1 MHLEGLPQYLNLPM
15 FKKLLTCLL
24 LAAAAGAHAED
35 KKLNVLFF
43 VVDDLRPELS
53 CYGNTVIK
61 TPNFDRLAKRGMVF
75 NRAYCQQAVCSP
87 SRASIMTGKRPDATR
102 VWDLETHF
110 RTALP
115 NAVSLGQ
122 FFIKNGYYSQGMGKI
137 FHGGFDDAACWST
150 PWGTPEAPIY
160 SKKENN
166 AALEERKNS
175 GAEKVK
181 GPAFEAGDV
190 ADDFYTDGKTAR
202 LAVKTLS
209 ELKQKSQPFFLA
221 VGFSKPHLPFVSPK
235 KYWDMYDANKLPD
248 TSSKYPEGAPIYAND
263 SDSGELHS
271 YTNIPP
277 KEKKQ
282 NFTALPEQ
290 LTKDMRHGYYA
301 AISYTDANLGLVL
314 DALEKEGLADSTVIV
329 LWGDHGW
336 KLGDHQEWG
345 KHTNFEVDARAPLI
359 ISFPGMKNANAKSDS
374 LVEFVDVYPT
384 LADLCGLPKPDT
396 DGVSLRPV
404 LENPAVKVKEVAL
417 SQYPKVNKDAPA
429 VKDGF
434 IKGGKCNV
442 MGYSIRDERWRLIL
456 WRGIEDNK
464 IYDTELYDEVNAPTE
479 PVNLANKPE
488 NKEVIERLSKYLPAP
503 ITAPN
508 PNAVPFGK
516 TKKNKLVDV
525 AAKNKD
531 EDTTFPGVPT
541 ATPAT
546 TTPAKAVKTP
556 EELAADF
563 KKADVNTDG
572 KVTKEEF
579 LAARKK
585 QDPAKAEK
593 SFVRYDAD
601 KSGDISEAEYIKAA
615 AASAK

>member
-1 MHLEGLPQYLNLPM
+1 M

-24 LAAAAGAHAED
+24 VAMAVGLHAQD
-35 KKLNVLFF
+35 KKLNVLFV

-115 NAVSLGQ
+115 DAVSLGQ

-166 AALEERKNS
+166 AALEDRKNS

-202 LAVKTLS
+202 LAVKTIS
-209 ELKQKSQPFFLA
+209 ELKQKGQPFFLA

-235 KYWDMYDANKLPD
+235 KYWDMYDADKLPD
-248 TSSKYPEGAPIYAND
+248 TSSKYPEGSPIYAND

-282 NFTALPEQ
+282 SFTALPDQ

-359 ISFPGMKNANAKSDS
+359 ISYPGMKNANAKSDS

-396 DGVSLRPV
+396 DGVSLRAV
-404 LENPAVKVKEVAL
+404 LENPTVKVKEVAL
-417 SQYPKVNKDAPA
+417 SQYPKANKDAA
-429 VKDGF
+429 ALKDGY

-488 NKEVIERLSKYLPAP
+488 NKAVIERLSKFLPPA

-508 PNAVPFGK
+508 PNAVAIGK
-516 TKKNKLVDV
+516 GKKNKLVDV

-541 ATPAT
+541 TA
-546 TTPAKAVKTP
+546 PAKAAKTP

-563 KKADVNTDG
+563 KKADGNKDG
-572 KVTKEEF
+572 KISKEEF

-585 QDPAKAEK
+585 DPVKAEK
-593 SFVRYDAD
+593 SFIRYDAD
-601 KSGDISEAEYIKAA
+601 KSGDISESEYVKAA
-615 AASAK
+615 AVPAK

>member
-1 MHLEGLPQYLNLPM
+1 MPRVIYEQSDIM
-15 FKKLLTCLL
+15 TKKLLALL
-24 LAAAAGAHAED
+24 TLCFLSSHLHAEE
-35 KKLNVLFF
+35 KKLNVLFIA
-43 VVDDLRPELS
+43 VDDLRPELS
-53 CYGNTVIK
+53 CYGNPVIK

-102 VWDLETHF
+102 VWDLDTHF
-110 RTALP
+110 RAALP
-115 NAVSLGQ
+115 NVISLGQ
-122 FFIKNGYYSQGMGKI
+122 FFKQNGYFSQGMGKI
-137 FHGGFDDAACWST
+137 FHGGYDDTVGWST
-150 PWGTPEAPIY
+150 PWGTPQAEIY
-160 SKKENN
+160 ANPENRK
-166 AALEERKNS
+166 ALENSRTS

-202 LAVKTLS
+202 LAVKTLG
-209 ELKQKSQPFFLA
+209 EFKKNGTPFFLA

-235 KYWDMYDANKLPD
+235 KYWDMYDADKLPD
-248 TSSKYPEGAPIYAND
+248 TSSKYPEGAPLYGND

-282 NFTALPEQ
+282 SFTALPEKI
-290 LTKDMRHGYYA
+290 TKGLRHGYYA

-314 DALEKEGLADSTVIV
+314 DALEKEGLADNTVIV
-329 LWGDHGW
+329 LWGDHGY

-345 KHTNFEVDARAPLI
+345 KHTNYEADTRVPLI
-359 ISFPGMKNANAKSDS
+359 ISFPGMKNTNAKSDS

-384 LADLCGLPKPDT
+384 LADLCGLAKPDT

-404 LENPAVKVKEVAL
+404 LENPSVKVKEVAL
-417 SQYPKVNKDAPA
+417 SQYPKANKDAAA
-429 VKDGF
+429 VKDGY

-442 MGYSIRDERWRLIL
+442 MGYSIRDERWRLTL

-464 IYDTELYDEVNAPTE
+464 IYDMELYDEVNAPTE

-488 NKEVIERLSKYLPAP
+488 NKAVIERLSKFLPAP
-503 ITAPN
+503 IAAPN
-508 PNAVPFGK
+508 PNAVAIGK
-516 TKKNKLVDV
+516 GKKNKLVDT

-531 EDTTFPGVPT
+531 EDTTFPSVGT
-541 ATPAT
+541 AMPAES
-546 TTPAKAVKTP
+546 PAPEKAVKST
-556 EELAADF
+556 EDLSADF
-563 KKADVNTDG
+563 KKADANHDG

-579 LAARKK
+579 LAVRKK
-585 QDPAKAEK
+585 DPVKGEK
-593 SFVRYDAD
+593 SFIRYDAD
-601 KSGDISEAEYIKAA
+601 KSGDVSEPEWIKANT
-615 AASAK
+615 K

>member
-1 MHLEGLPQYLNLPM
+1 M
-15 FKKLLTCLL
+15 KKLLTLITLGLL
-24 LAAAAGAHAED
+24 STQLCAQE
-35 KKLNVLFF
+35 KKLNVLFI

-53 CYGNTVIK
+53 CYGNTVVK

-75 NRAYCQQAVCSP
+75 NRAYCQQSICSP

-102 VWDLETHF
+102 VWDLESHF

-122 FFIKNGYYSQGMGKI
+122 FFIKNGYFSQGMGKI
-137 FHGGFDDAACWST
+137 FHGGYDDTVGWSV
-150 PWGTPEAPIY
+150 PWGTPEAEIY
-160 SKKENN
+160 ANPENRK
-166 AALEERKNS
+166 ALENSKAS

-190 ADDFYTDGKTAR
+190 PDDFYTDGKTAR
-202 LAVKTLS
+202 LAAKTLG
-209 ELKQKSQPFFLA
+209 ELKKKDSPFFLA

-235 KYWDMYDANKLPD
+235 KYWDMYDADKLPD
-248 TSSKYPEGAPIYAND
+248 TSSKFPEGAPLYAND
-263 SDSGELHS
+263 SDSGELRS
-271 YTNIPP
+271 YTNITP

-282 NFTALPEQ
+282 SFTALPDK
-290 LTKDMRHGYYA
+290 LAKDLRHGYYA
-301 AISYTDANLGLVL
+301 AVSYADANLGVVL

-359 ISFPGMKNANAKSDS
+359 FSYPNMKNANAKSDS

-384 LADLCGLPKPDT
+384 LADLCGLPKPDV

-404 LENPAVKVKEVAL
+404 LENPTVKVKEVAM
-417 SQYPKVNKDAPA
+417 SQYPKANKEAAP

-464 IYDTELYDEVNAPTE
+464 IYDTELYDYVNAPTE

-488 NKEVIERLSKYLPAP
+488 NKAVIERLSKFLPPP
-503 ITAPN
+503 IPAPN
-508 PNAVPFGK
+508 PNAVVFGK
-516 TKKNKLVDV
+516 TKKVKFVD
-525 AAKNKD
+525 ATAKNKD
-531 EDTTFPGVPT
+531 EDAMFSGVNANGSVT
-541 ATPAT
+541 APPAT
-546 TTPAKAVKTP
+546 TAPAVAKTP
-556 EELAADF
+556 EQMSADF
-563 KKADVNTDG
+563 KKADTNKDG

-579 LAARKK
+579 LAVRKK
-585 QDPAKAEK
+585 DPAKAEK

-601 KSGDISEAEYIKAA
+601 KSGDISEQEWIKANT
-615 AASAK
+615 K

>member
-1 MHLEGLPQYLNLPM
+1 M
-15 FKKLLTCLL
+15 FKKFLTCLL
-24 LAAAAGAHAED
+24 VATAAGLHAED
-35 KKLNVLFF
+35 KKLNVLFL

-53 CYGNTVIK
+53 CYGNPVIK

-115 NAVSLGQ
+115 DAVSLGQ
-122 FFIKNGYYSQGMGKI
+122 FYIKNGYYSQGMGKI

-150 PWGTPEAPIY
+150 PWGTPDAPIY
-160 SKKENN
+160 ALKENN
-166 AALEERKNS
+166 AALENSRNS

-181 GPAFEAGDV
+181 GPAFECADV
-190 ADDFYTDGKTAR
+190 PDDFYTDGKTAR
-202 LAVKTLS
+202 LAVKTLG
-209 ELKQKSQPFFLA
+209 ELKQKGQPFFLA

-235 KYWDMYDANKLPD
+235 KYWDMYDADKLPD
-248 TSSKYPEGAPIYAND
+248 TSSKYPEGAPLYAND

-282 NFTALPEQ
+282 SFTALPEK
-290 LTKDMRHGYYA
+290 LTKAMRHGYYA
-301 AISYTDANLGLVL
+301 ATTYADANLGLVL

-345 KHTNFEVDARAPLI
+345 KHTNFETDTRAPLI
-359 ISFPGMKNANAKSDS
+359 ISYPGMKNANAKSDS

-404 LENPAVKVKEVAL
+404 LENPAAKVKEVAM
-417 SQYPKVNKDAPA
+417 SQYPKANKEAA
-429 VKDGF
+429 ALKDGY

-488 NKEVIERLSKYLPAP
+488 NKAVVERLSKFLPAP
-503 ITAPN
+503 ISAPN
-508 PNAVPFGK
+508 PNAVQIGK
-516 TKKNKLVDV
+516 GKKNKLVDET
-525 AAKNKD
+525 AKSKD

-541 ATPAT
+541 PAAPT
-546 TTPAKAVKTP
+546 KAAKTP
-556 EELAADF
+556 EELSADF
-563 KKADVNTDG
+563 KKADTNKDG

-585 QDPAKAEK
+585 QEPAKVEK

-601 KSGDISEAEYIKAA
+601 KSGDISEAEYVKAA
-615 AASAK
+615 APAVTTTPAK

>member
-1 MHLEGLPQYLNLPM
+1 MHLEGLFSHLNLLM

-24 LAAAAGAHAED
+24 VAGTVGLHAQD
-35 KKLNVLFF
+35 KKLNVLFV

-53 CYGNTVIK
+53 CYGNTAIK

-75 NRAYCQQAVCSP
+75 NRAYCQQSICSP

-122 FFIKNGYYSQGMGKI
+122 YYIKNGYWSQGMGKI
-137 FHGGFDDAACWST
+137 FHGGVDDPACWST
-150 PWGTPEAPIY
+150 PWGTPPAEVYANP
-160 SKKENN
+160 ENMK
-166 AALEERKNS
+166 AMQDRRDS

-209 ELKQKSQPFFLA
+209 ELKQKGQPFFLA
-221 VGFSKPHLPFVSPK
+221 VGFSKPHLPFVAPK
-235 KYWDMYDANKLPD
+235 KYWDMYDADKLPD
-248 TSSKYPEGAPIYAND
+248 TSSKYPEGAPLYAND

-282 NFTALPEQ
+282 SFTALPDA
-290 LTKDMRHGYYA
+290 LTKQLRHGYYA
-301 AISYTDANLGLVL
+301 ATTYADANLGLVL

-359 ISFPGMKNANAKSDS
+359 ISYPGMKNANAKSDS

-404 LENPAVKVKEVAL
+404 LENPATKVKEVAI
-417 SQYPKVNKDAPA
+417 SQYPKANKEAAP

-456 WRGIEDNK
+456 WRGLEDNK
-464 IYDTELYDEVNAPTE
+464 IYDTELYDELNAPTE

-488 NKEVIERLSKYLPAP
+488 NKAVIERLSKFLPAP
-503 ITAPN
+503 IAAPN

-525 AAKNKD
+525 AAMNKD
-531 EDTTFPGVPT
+531 EDATFPSVPT
-541 ATPAT
+541 T
-546 TTPAKAVKTP
+546 TAPTKAVKTP

-563 KKADVNTDG
+563 KKADANKDG

-579 LAARKK
+579 LAVRKK
-585 QDPAKAEK
+585 DPAKAER

-601 KSGDISEAEYIKAA
+601 KSGDISESEFIKAA
-615 AASAK
+615 SVPAK

>member
-1 MHLEGLPQYLNLPM
+1 MHLEGLFNYLNPPM

-24 LAAAAGAHAED
+24 VAAAAGAHAED
-35 KKLNVLFF
+35 KKLNVLFL
-43 VVDDLRPELS
+43 VVDDLRPELG

-75 NRAYCQQAVCSP
+75 NHAYCQQAVCSP
-87 SRASIMTGKRPDATR
+87 SRSSIMTGKRPDATR

-115 NAVSLGQ
+115 DAVSLGQ

-137 FHGGFDDAACWST
+137 FHGGFDDPACWST

-166 AALEERKNS
+166 AALEDRKNS

-202 LAVKTLS
+202 LAVKTLG
-209 ELKQKSQPFFLA
+209 ELKQKGQPFFFA
-221 VGFSKPHLPFVSPK
+221 VGFSKPHLPLVSPK
-235 KYWDMYDANKLPD
+235 KYWDMYDADKLPD
-248 TSSKYPEGAPIYAND
+248 TSSKYPEGAPLYAND

-282 NFTALPEQ
+282 SFTALPEQ
-290 LTKDMRHGYYA
+290 LTKDLRHGYYA

-345 KHTNFEVDARAPLI
+345 KHTNFEVDTRAPLI
-359 ISFPGMKNANAKSDS
+359 ISFPGMKNTGAKTDS

-417 SQYPKVNKDAPA
+417 SQYPKTDKDAA
-429 VKDGF
+429 GLKSGY
-434 IKGGKCNV
+434 IKGGKSNV
-442 MGYSIRDERWRLIL
+442 MGYSIRDERWRLTL

-488 NKEVIERLSKYLPAP
+488 NKAVIERLSKFLPPP

-508 PNAVPFGK
+508 PNAVAIGK
-516 TKKNKLVDV
+516 GKKNKLVDV

-531 EDTTFPGVPT
+531 EDTTFPGVPE
-541 ATPAT
+541 ATPAA
-546 TTPAKAVKTP
+546 PAKAVKTP

-563 KKADVNTDG
+563 KKADVNGDG
-572 KVTKEEF
+572 KLTKEEF
-579 LAARKK
+579 LAVRKK
-585 QDPAKAEK
+585 DPAKAEK
-593 SFVRYDAD
+593 SFIRYDAD
-601 KSGDISEAEYIKAA
+601 KSGDISVEEYVKAA
-615 AASAK
+615 SVPAK